1 MMNQDALPIAM
12 CVGPCALS
20 MPSAMTELSRNYV
33 VQGQKDTMKK
43 DTTFIGAG
51 PAGRSAHFRKE
62 RKLNNLLQ
70 EGTGL
75 SMKKQ

>member
-12 CVGPCALS
+12 CVEPFALS

-33 VQGQKDTMKK
+33 VQSQKGTTKK

-51 PAGRSAHFRKE
+51 PAGRSVPLQKE
-62 RKLNNLLQ
+62 RGSNNLLQ

-75 SMKKQ
+75 PMKKQ